1 MGIATSNFSK
11 LSKTI
16 SHALRHE
23 PWLYE
28 LELDDEGWVAV
39 EQLLESLRMENESW
53 NAIVENDIVEMIR
66 TSSKRR
72 HEIRDGSIRAIYG
85 HSIPN
90 KLKRIAAT
98 PPEILFHGTNPR
110 VIATIETEGLKPM
123 NRQNVHLSID
133 EATAIEVGKRKS
145 KEPVLLCVRSLEAS
159 ENGVAFYE
167 GNDKVWLADE
177 VPSQFIDFPP
187 A

>member
-1 MGIATSNFSK
+1 MGIATSSYSK

-28 LELDDEGWVAV
+28 LELDDQGWVPLSH
-39 EQLLESLRMENESW
+39 LLESLRCENEDWRTITQSD
-53 NAIVENDIVEMIR
+53 VEEMVR

-72 HEIRDGSIRAIYG
+72 HEIRDDRIRAIYG
-85 HSIPN
+85 HSVPN
-90 KLKRIAAT
+90 KLKRDAAT
-98 PPEILFHGTNPR
+98 PPTILLHGTSPAVVD
-110 VIATIETEGLKPM
+110 VIKTEGLQPM

-133 EATAIEVGKRKS
+133 KATAIEVGKRKC
-145 KEPVLLCVRSLEAS
+145 KEPILLRIRALEAS

-167 GNDKVWLADE
+167 GNERVWLADAIPPE
-177 VPSQFIDFPP
+177 FIEL
-187 A
+187 